1 MSENVII
8 EKLDKI
14 LSILET
20 NNTASKTV
28 LNFDETCSYLNLS
41 KSHLYKLTSQKKIPH
56 SCPTG
61 KKLYFDKIELD
72 TWLLENSRTTDEQIL
87 KQANSYNSRRLNP

>member
-61 KKLYFDKIELD
+61 KKLYFDKFELD